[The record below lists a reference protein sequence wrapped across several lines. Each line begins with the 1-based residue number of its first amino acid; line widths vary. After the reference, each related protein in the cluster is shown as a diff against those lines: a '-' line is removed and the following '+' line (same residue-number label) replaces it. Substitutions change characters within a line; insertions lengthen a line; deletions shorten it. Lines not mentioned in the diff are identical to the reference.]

1 MNESNRN
8 NDPALP
14 NVATVLIAGLAGGA
28 FELAWVGLW
37 TTLTQT
43 SASAVAR
50 GISAAVST
58 PLGQASHAA
67 LIGIGIHFA
76 LSMALA
82 ALFVGLAWRPLARHF
97 GGRGVLAGACLALT
111 GVWAFNFLVLLPW
124 LDPAFV
130 SLLPLP
136 VSALSKLGFGAVMGS
151 FLVSTGQRRS
161 IVGT

>member
-1 MNESNRN
+1 MQASIRHP
-8 NDPALP
+8 DSSTPSLS
-14 NVATVLIAGLAGGA
+14 TVLVAGLAGGT

-37 TTLTQT
+37 TSLTQT

-50 GISAAVST
+50 EISTAVYA

-67 LIGIGIHFA
+67 LLGIAIHFA

-82 ALFVGLAWRPLARHF
+82 TLFVACAWRPLARRF
-97 GGRGVLAGACLALT
+97 GGRGVLAGACLALG

-130 SLLPLP
+130 ALLPLP
-136 VSALSKLGFGAVMGS
+136 VSAFSKLGFGAVMGY
-151 FLVSTGQRRS
+151 FLVSGGKHRV
-161 IVGT
+161 IAGT

>member
-1 MNESNRN
+1 MQSSLRPTDSSAPRLSN
-8 NDPALP
+8 
-14 NVATVLIAGLAGGA
+14 VLLAGLAGGA

-37 TTLTQT
+37 TTLTRQ
-43 SASAVAR
+43 SGAAVAR
-50 GISAAVST
+50 EISTAVYA

-82 ALFVGLAWRPLARHF
+82 TLFVGLAWRPLARRF
-97 GGRGVLAGACLALT
+97 GGLGVLAGACLALT

-130 SLLPLP
+130 ALLPLP
-136 VSALSKLGFGAVMGS
+136 VSAISKFGFGAVMGA
-151 FLVSTGQRRS
+151 FLMAPERRAIAS
-161 IVGT
+161 

>member
-1 MNESNRN
+1 MQPSLDHTPSSTPR
-8 NDPALP
+8 LS
-14 NVATVLIAGLAGGA
+14 TVLFAGLAGGA

-43 SASAVAR
+43 SAGAVAR
-50 GISAAVST
+50 EISTAVYA
-58 PLGQASHAA
+58 PLGHLNHAA
-67 LIGIGIHFA
+67 LIGVGIHFA

-82 ALFVGLAWRPLARHF
+82 ALFVGLAWQPLARRF

-130 SLLPLP
+130 ALLPLP
-136 VSALSKLGFGAVMGS
+136 VSALSKFGFGAVMGCV
-151 FLVSTGQRRS
+151 LAADGPRRS
-161 IVGT
+161 LSGI